1 MALSLQAEDE
11 GFAFTIERIV
21 AKRLVGAGRVEYL
34 VRWKGY
40 DAGDDTWEKAKDM
53 RTARRSELVRLF
65 ESSNETTVL

>member
-11 GFAFTIERIV
+11 GYAFTVERIV
-21 AKRLVGAGRVEYL
+21 SKRIVGAGVEYL

-40 DAGDDTWEKAKDM
+40 GAGDDTWEKAKDM